1 MKQKKIFYLLLLLLS
16 ILLFCIFYNSKE
28 GFLDTNYEKSIY
40 LIWRNKIEN
49 SGTNYGFGDKIRGAI
64 SIYQYCK
71 NNKIN
76 LKIDATDDICSEF
89 LKNVVSPD
97 YEIIKD
103 KELIILGHWMK
114 LGEIDE
120 KIKSQLETKN
130 TVYLF
135 SNSWPIQDL
144 DDDDK
149 QFAKFVCE
157 PKENITNEI
166 NDKLKKLPEIFGI
179 QHFRFNDIVF
189 KNDIDT
195 TNKLFNKYFNL
206 LVENNKPNEV
216 LITNSNNFKRNA
228 KEKINIK
235 TIDCYNEIC
244 KIQHIGDSLDKESVK
259 NSLIE
264 FFILSKAK
272 YIKSHTCYD
281 WPSNFA
287 LWPSKIYDIPFDNV
301 YIDEKSLV

>member
-1 MKQKKIFYLLLLLLS
+1 MKQKKIFYLLLLLS

-28 GFLDTNYEKSIY
+28 GFLDTNYEKTIY

-89 LKNVVSPD
+89 LKNIVSPD

-120 KIKSQLETKN
+120 EIKSQLETKN

-166 NDKLKKLPEIFGI
+166 NDKLKKLPKNFGI
-179 QHFRFNDIVF
+179 QHFRFNDSIF
-189 KNDIDT
+189 ENDI
-195 TNKLFNKYFNL
+195 NLNNRLFIKYFNL
-206 LVENNKPNEV
+206 LVENNKPTNV
-216 LITNSNNFKRNA
+216 LFTNSNNFKKFS
-228 KEKINIK
+228 KEQLNIK
-235 TIDCYNEIC
+235 TIDCGDDLC
-244 KIQHIGDSLDKESVK
+244 KVAHIGESSVKESVK
-259 NSLIE
+259 NSFVE
-264 FFILSKAK
+264 FLILSKAK
-272 YIKSHTCYD
+272 YIKSYNSYN
-281 WPSNFA
+281 WPSNFVYWPA
-287 LWPSKIYDIPFDNV
+287 LIYDVPFENV
-301 YIDEKSLV
+301 YIDEQNII

>member
-1 MKQKKIFYLLLLLLS
+1 MKQKKIFYLLLLLS

-28 GFLDTNYEKSIY
+28 GFLDTNYEKTIY

-49 SGTNYGFGDKIRGAI
+49 SGTNYGFGDKLRGAI

-89 LKNVVSPD
+89 LKNIVSPD

-114 LGEIDE
+114 LEEIDE

-144 DDDDK
+144 DNDDK
-149 QFAKFVCE
+149 LFAKFVCE

-166 NDKLKKLPEIFGI
+166 NDKLKKLPKNFGI
-179 QHFRFNDIVF
+179 QHFRFNDSIF
-189 KNDIDT
+189 ENDI
-195 TNKLFNKYFNL
+195 NLNNRLFIKYFNL
-206 LVENNKPNEV
+206 LVENNKPTNV
-216 LITNSNNFKRNA
+216 LFTNSNNFKKFS
-228 KEKINIK
+228 KEQLNIN
-235 TIDCYNEIC
+235 TIDCGDDLC
-244 KIQHIGDSLDKESVK
+244 KVAHIGESSVKESVK
-259 NSLIE
+259 NSFVE
-264 FFILSKAK
+264 FLILSKAK
-272 YIKSHTCYD
+272 YIKSYNSYN
-281 WPSNFA
+281 WPSNFVYWPA
-287 LWPSKIYDIPFDNV
+287 LIYDVPFENV
-301 YIDEKSLV
+301 YIDEQNII